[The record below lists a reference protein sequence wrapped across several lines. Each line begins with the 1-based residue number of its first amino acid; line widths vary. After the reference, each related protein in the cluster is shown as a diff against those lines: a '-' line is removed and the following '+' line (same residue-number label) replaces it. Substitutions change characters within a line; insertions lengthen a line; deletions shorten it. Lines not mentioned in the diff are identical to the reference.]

1 MPSVRIRI
9 INPFS
14 CLLAVAL
21 LAPLTQARAGGTVI
35 LHDDFNGSQINSATW
50 GVGTWKLGRTQLGNV
65 PVVSG
70 GVAQLAFNTFR
81 FTGSEIYTK
90 QNFSRGNGV
99 EFEARVRMNHLPSG
113 LVTSLFT
120 YNTLNNLSD
129 ELDIEFLSKQV
140 NLSATGA
147 PMLMTTW
154 NDWDE
159 AHPAYDDGIHHSSQ
173 SKVISGLDVNL
184 FHTYTIRWLPGRT
197 EWLVDGVLVASS
209 TLAQPD
215 LAAPLRINFWAP
227 ASSWTDAYDAR
238 LKPTNNKRQNQSW
251 FYDVDWVEVRQL
263 P

>member
-1 MPSVRIRI
+1 MKSAIKY
-9 INPFS
+9 
-14 CLLAVAL
+14 CLGIAL
-21 LAPLTQARAGGTVI
+21 MASLAPAHAGGTVV
-35 LHDDFNGSQINSATW
+35 LREDFNGAQLDSTVW

-65 PVVSG
+65 PVVAG
-70 GVAQLAFNTFR
+70 GIAQLAFNTYR
-81 FTGSEIYTK
+81 FTGSEIYTRR
-90 QNFSRGNGV
+90 NFSLGNGV

-120 YNTLNNLSD
+120 YNTQNTLSD

-140 NLSATGA
+140 NLSTTGA

-154 NDWDE
+154 NNWDE
-159 AHPAYDDGIHHSSQ
+159 AHPTYGDGIHHSSQ
-173 SKVISGLDVNL
+173 SKVITGLDVNL

-227 ASSWTDAYDAR
+227 ASSWTEAYDSR
-238 LKPTNNKRQNQSW
+238 LRPVGSKRQNQTW